1 MSGEQ
6 LELATHEAGGPA
18 RTASVP
24 PDAPTPEQR
33 RAIDARDRD
42 VLLEAGAGT
51 GKTRVLVER
60 YCAAAE
66 QEEHGVDAILAFT
79 FTERAAAEL
88 RHRIREELSRRATEA
103 LSAGDG
109 ERAPQARGA
118 RPRQR
123 AGLDLDHPRLLP
135 TAPRGPPGRPGTRS
149 PLSGA
154 RRGGSRP
161 TRAPRLRRGA
171 RVAAGRRRSGAA
183 PSWLPRC
190 GFPTCATWS
199 APRTTSCEARGASRC
214 SPSRPTPTRRTR
226 SRRWR
231 SRREPRA
238 RRPRAGAAGPGTWSD
253 LPRRRPS
260 IRHRACPREPELAE
274 LKLGS
279 SAQAFGGAAC
289 AAYRTAWKRARSALA
304 ERDAIAHYRHIAELL
319 GLFAHRYAAL
329 KDERSGLDFE
339 DLQLEARRLLTENP
353 GVADTYR
360 ARFRHL
366 MVDEFQDTNRLQ
378 LELVGLLRD
387 DRDERL
393 LRRRRI
399 PVHLRLSPRRRGRLP
414 PRARSPRG
422 AAGHGGRGDA
432 PERQLPRH
440 A

>member
-18 RTASVP
+18 KTASVP
-24 PDAPTPEQR
+24 PEEPTPEQR

-109 ERAPQARGA
+109 ERGQRLAELARDSE
-118 RPRQR
+118 R
-123 AGLDLDHPRLLP
+123 AWISTIHGFCRRLLAAHPVALGLDPRFRVLDEAEADRLGHRAFDEALESLLGGGDPEPAELVAAMRVPDLRDLVRTAHDELRSQGREPVLSEP
-135 TAPRGPPGRPGTRS
+135 TDPDPTHAIEE
-149 PLSGA
+149 LAVAA
-154 RRGGSRP
+154 RAACEETQGGRGGSRNLE
-161 TRAPRLRRGA
+161 RL
-171 RVAAGRRRSGAA
+171 AAAA
-183 PSWLPRC
+183 ALDP
-190 GFPTCATWS
+190 
-199 APRTTSCEARGASRC
+199 ASRL
-214 SPSRPTPTRRTR
+214 PT
-226 SRRWR
+226 
-231 SRREPRA
+231 
-238 RRPRAGAAGPGTWSD
+238 
-253 LPRRRPS
+253 
-260 IRHRACPREPELAE
+260 EPELAE

-360 ARFRHL
+360 AHFRHL

-393 LRRRRI
+393 LRGRRI
-399 PVHLRLSPRRRGRLP
+399 PVHLRLSPRKRGRLP
-414 PRARSPRG
+414 PPARSPRG

-432 PERQLPRH
+432 PERQLPGH